1 MIKIGAMKY
10 AVSPYSNV
18 QPSQDWD
25 QWKVCIIT
33 LNNSKRWGI
42 LGLGK
47 RLASSQEADC
57 LMELEVSSVEELTCL
72 YRK

>member
-1 MIKIGAMKY
+1 MKY
-10 AVSPYSNV
+10 AVGPSSNV

-33 LNNSKRWGI
+33 LKNAKRREMP
-42 LGLGK
+42 GLCK
-47 RLASSQEADC
+47 RLATSQEVDC
-57 LMELEVSSVEELTCL
+57 PMELEVNSVEGLTCL